1 MLSAQSA
8 EVVKATAGVVAE
20 NAVAITSR
28 FYPAMFEAHPELL
41 NVFNRADQALGDQPQ
56 ALAASVVAYAVH
68 LIDPEAPSFEP
79 VLERIAH
86 KHVSLGITAPQY
98 TIVGHYLMQ
107 AIGEVLGDAVTP
119 EVAMAWDEVYW
130 LFALQLV
137 AKEAALYTEK
147 GVDPEHPW
155 RPMTVTERREEV
167 PGEVVTLV
175 LTPVDGGP
183 VPPHRAGQYVTVNAH
198 LADGST
204 QPRQYTV
211 SSGPRPDTLQITVR
225 RVRATADAPA
235 GVVST
240 HLHDSCPV
248 GTTLEVSVPCGD
260 VVLDEGDSPL
270 VLVSAGVGI
279 TPMAAILDDLAE
291 RRPSRPVILAH
302 ADRSAATHALY
313 ETTTASAARLDSA
326 ISHLWYEEVADDDP
340 DGRGAR
346 SGLMDLSDL
355 EVPTDARVFMCGPLP
370 FMRDARRTLIRK
382 GVSPAHIKYE
392 VFGPDLWAQNPDA
405 AETAAA

>member
-8 EVVKATAGVVAE
+8 EIVKATAGVVAE

-28 FYPAMFEAHPELL
+28 FYPEMFAAHPELL
-41 NVFNRADQALGDQPQ
+41 DVFNRADQALGDQPQ

-68 LIDPEAPSFEP
+68 LVDPGAPSFEP

-98 TIVGHYLMQ
+98 TIVGHHLMQ

-137 AKEAALYTEK
+137 AKEASLYTEK
-147 GVDPEHPW
+147 GVDPDHPW
-155 RPMTVTERREEV
+155 REMTVVERRDEV
-167 PGEVVTLV
+167 PDEVVTFTLR
-175 LTPVDGGP
+175 PVDGEP
-183 VPPHRAGQYVTVNAH
+183 VPAHRAGQYVTVNAH
-198 LADGST
+198 LTDGST

-211 SSGPRPDTLQITVR
+211 SSGPRPDTVQITVR
-225 RVRATADAPA
+225 RVRATGDAPA
-235 GVVST
+235 GVVSN
-240 HLHDSCPV
+240 HLLDECPV
-248 GTTLEVSVPCGD
+248 GSTLEVSVPCGD
-260 VVLDEGDSPL
+260 VVLDDDDAPL

-291 RRPSRPVILAH
+291 RRPSRRVILAH
-302 ADRSAATHALY
+302 ADRSAASHALY
-313 ETTTASAARLDSA
+313 ETTTATAAGLADVTT
-326 ISHLWYEEVADDDP
+326 HLWYEEVADD
-340 DGRGAR
+340 GRGAR
-346 SGLMDLSDL
+346 PGFMDLSDL
-355 EVPTDARVFMCGPLP
+355 DVPAGAHVFMCGPLP

-382 GVSPAHIKYE
+382 GVAPENIRYE

-405 AETAAA
+405 AETEAA